1 MGAVSTSALEPPVL
15 AGTHRRLADRIGDLG
30 LRWMTLGAA
39 VGAVALVA
47 LLTYEI
53 FDDASLA
60 IGHFGLGFLGGRTW
74 NAVTNQ
80 FGAADFVYGTAVSSA
95 IALLIAAPLSI
106 AIGLFLTEL
115 APRRLRT
122 PIAALIEVLA
132 GIPSVVI
139 GLWGILVLGP
149 FLGDTINPALHSAL
163 GWIPLFGGN
172 PRQQEGMFTAIIVL
186 TIMIVPIVSSIVREL
201 FTRVPPELKEG
212 ALALGLTRWEMV
224 RGVVLPYARPGIA
237 AALILGLGR
246 AVGEAIAVTQV
257 IGGTAG
263 IHASLFAGAD
273 TLASRIA
280 AQYQGAVSDL
290 QVSSIVYLAAILLVL
305 ALLMNLA
312 AQLIVRRMGPRG

>member
-1 MGAVSTSALEPPVL
+1 MPSMSAPAVEAPVFS
-15 AGTHRRLADRIGDLG
+15 GTQRRLSDRIGDVA
-30 LRWMTLGAA
+30 LRWTTLGAT
-39 VGAVALVA
+39 VGTLALVA
-47 LLTYEI
+47 LLTYQI
-53 FDDASLA
+53 FDNASLS
-60 IGHFGLGFLGGRTW
+60 IGKFGFGFLTGRTW
-74 NAVTNQ
+74 NAVTDV
-80 FGAADFVYGTAVSSA
+80 FGAADFIYGTAVSSLV
-95 IALLIAAPLSI
+95 ALVIAAPLSI

-115 APRRLRT
+115 APKRLRT
-122 PIAALIEVLA
+122 PIASLIEVLA

-149 FLGDTINPALHSAL
+149 FLGDTVNPALQWAL

-172 PRQQEGMFTAIIVL
+172 AKQQEGMFTAIIVL

-201 FTRVPPELKEG
+201 FSRVPSDLKEG

-263 IHASLFAGAD
+263 IHLSLFAGAD

-280 AQYQGAVSDL
+280 AQYQGAVTDL
-290 QVSSIVYLAAILLVL
+290 QVSSIAYLAAILLVL
-305 ALLMNLA
+305 SLLMNLG
-312 AQLIVRRMGPRG
+312 AQLIVRRVGRNS